1 MSIGI
6 HLVADLK
13 GVSPSKIS
21 KVSLVKEIM
30 ESAVKSGGL
39 TKIRS
44 YYHQF
49 SPDGAS
55 GVILLAESHLSFH
68 TWPEYGFVALDIFTC
83 GPTENAEAAF
93 EYILDK
99 LSPISVEYKKIE
111 RGVDFPRG
119 VQRDKEQVAAVIPRT
134 SILEGK

>member
-1 MSIGI
+1 LSIGV
-6 HLVADLK
+6 HLVADLR
-13 GVSPSKIS
+13 GVSASKIS
-21 KVSLVKEIM
+21 KLPLMKEMM

-44 YYHQF
+44 HYHQF
-49 SPDGAS
+49 SPTGVS

-93 EYILDK
+93 EYIIDK
-99 LSPISVEYKKIE
+99 LSPVSVEYKKIE
-111 RGVDFPRG
+111 RGAEFPRG
-119 VQRDKEQVAAVIPRT
+119 VQKDKSQAAATI
-134 SILEGK
+134 S

>member
-1 MSIGI
+1 MSIGV
-6 HLVADLK
+6 HLVADLR
-13 GVSPSKIS
+13 GVSASKIS
-21 KVSLVKEIM
+21 KLPLMKEIM

-44 YYHQF
+44 HYHQF
-49 SPDGAS
+49 SPTGVS

-93 EYILDK
+93 EYIIEK
-99 LSPISVEYKKIE
+99 LSPVSVEYKKIE
-111 RGVDFPRG
+111 RGAEFPRG
-119 VQRDKEQVAAVIPRT
+119 VQKDKSQAAAAI
-134 SILEGK
+134 S

>member
-1 MSIGI
+1 M
-6 HLVADLK
+6 
-13 GVSPSKIS
+13 
-21 KVSLVKEIM
+21 KEIM

-44 YYHQF
+44 HYHQF
-49 SPDGAS
+49 SPTGVS

-93 EYILDK
+93 EYIIDK
-99 LSPISVEYKKIE
+99 LSPVSVEYKKIE
-111 RGVDFPRG
+111 RGAEFPRG
-119 VQRDKEQVAAVIPRT
+119 VQKDKSQAAAAI
-134 SILEGK
+134 S

>member
-1 MSIGI
+1 LSIGV
-6 HLVADLK
+6 HLVADLR
-13 GVSPSKIS
+13 GVSASKIS
-21 KVSLVKEIM
+21 KLPLMKEIM

-44 YYHQF
+44 HYHQF
-49 SPDGAS
+49 SPTGVS

-93 EYILDK
+93 EYIIEK
-99 LSPISVEYKKIE
+99 LSPVSVEYKKIE
-111 RGVDFPRG
+111 RGAEFPRG
-119 VQRDKEQVAAVIPRT
+119 VQKDKSQAAAAI
-134 SILEGK
+134 S

>member
-1 MSIGI
+1 LSIGV
-6 HLVADLK
+6 HLVADLR
-13 GVSPSKIS
+13 GVSASKIS
-21 KVSLVKEIM
+21 KLPLMKEIM

-44 YYHQF
+44 HYHQF
-49 SPDGAS
+49 SPTGVS

-93 EYILDK
+93 EYIIDK
-99 LSPISVEYKKIE
+99 LSPVSVEYKKIE
-111 RGVDFPRG
+111 RGAEFPRG
-119 VQRDKEQVAAVIPRT
+119 VQKDKSQAAAAI
-134 SILEGK
+134 S

>member
-1 MSIGI
+1 MSIGV
-6 HLVADLK
+6 HLVADLR
-13 GVSPSKIS
+13 GVSASKIS
-21 KVSLVKEIM
+21 KLPLMKEIM

-44 YYHQF
+44 HYHQF
-49 SPDGAS
+49 SPTGVS

-93 EYILDK
+93 EYIIDK
-99 LSPISVEYKKIE
+99 LSPVSVEYKKIE
-111 RGVDFPRG
+111 RGAEFPRG
-119 VQRDKEQVAAVIPRT
+119 VQKDKSQAAAAI
-134 SILEGK
+134 S

>member
-1 MSIGI
+1 LSIGV
-6 HLVADLK
+6 HLVADLR
-13 GVSPSKIS
+13 GVSASKIS
-21 KVSLVKEIM
+21 KLPLMKEIM

-44 YYHQF
+44 HYHQF
-49 SPDGAS
+49 SPTGVS

-93 EYILDK
+93 EYI
-99 LSPISVEYKKIE
+99 IE
-111 RGVDFPRG
+111 SFLPYPWSTR
-119 VQRDKEQVAAVIPRT
+119 K
-134 SILEGK
+134 